1 MSPPGTRVL
10 IVEDEPTLAM
20 DLEFMLSNLGYEV
33 VGLAGRIESAT
44 RLAHDIACD
53 AAILDLNL
61 GGESAETVADIL
73 VARGI
78 PFIFATGYGDRNL
91 DQRFASVRVV
101 EKPYD
106 QRMIEAALSAVLRKA
121 E

>member
-1 MSPPGTRVL
+1 MLV
-10 IVEDEPTLAM
+10 M
-20 DLEFMLSNLGYEV
+20 DLEFMLQNLGFEV
-33 VGLAGRIESAT
+33 VGPAGRIETAT
-44 RLAHDIACD
+44 RLASSAACD

-61 GGESAETVADIL
+61 GGASAEAVADIL
-73 VARGI
+73 AARGI
-78 PFIFATGYGDRNL
+78 PFIFATGYGDRNV

-106 QRMIEAALSAVLRKA
+106 QQTIEGALSDMLRAA